1 MLKKEIVIVNP
12 RRHLLE
18 LILRGDQSDGIPNVL
33 SIDDSFTEGVRQTPL
48 RESKIDEIMKDL
60 DDGELLYAASWHR
73 NYLRNKKLID
83 LTETPSNLKLEIIN
97 NFEQQ
102 GDKSDNKKKVMN
114 YLIVNGCINL
124 VEVIGDFI

>member
-1 MLKKEIVIVNP
+1 
-12 RRHLLE
+12 
-18 LILRGDQSDGIPNVL
+18 
-33 SIDDSFTEGVRQTPL
+33 
-48 RESKIDEIMKDL
+48 
-60 DDGELLYAASWHR
+60 LLYAASWYR

-83 LTETPSNLKLEIIN
+83 LSETPVDLKREIIN

-114 YLIVNGCINL
+114 YLIVNGCVNL